1 MVEIE
6 ESEGEDNG
14 FHLNDLECEKAK
26 EYLIKLLAAFFNRV

>member
-26 EYLIKLLAAFFNRV
+26 ELIKLFAAFFNRV